1 MCDDV
6 LSCAKVESDADCA
19 APVYAVVPTVSRAAA
34 RAVTPDGTSTN
45 RTADAGNAA
54 REQTTRS
61 SPAARREIFPKHPL
75 GAHPR
80 APSPRSPVP
89 PPAAGGHAADTDNS
103 VDGGTPARPRSSARL
118 GRHAN
123 VATGPPPADTPHRNT
138 APGHIRAGR
147 TARSLSKDSAAAA
160 ATGWSL
166 ALKKIVDHAELDPRE
181 RQLPKGQVP
190 ERTSIPLRDPF
201 YPLPYPSASLCFR
214 LITRL
219 LGRHFPAGQPP
230 PPLVDQPLPWSAKWL
245 NSRAAANTAETLP
258 SSRHSPGGHCILR
271 DFQSSRRSLLAC
283 RLRPTAN
290 LEQPAVATLAGSP
303 ACSRRYASARFVN
316 QSLLSEKSF
325 ARLPSLSASFPAN
338 ASANS

>member
-6 LSCAKVESDADCA
+6 LSCARGESDADSA
-19 APVYAVVPTVSRAAA
+19 VPVYAVAPTASRAGG
-34 RAVTPDGTSTN
+34 RAVKPDGTSMN
-45 RTADAGNAA
+45 RTAGAGNAA
-54 REQTTRS
+54 PGQTTRS
-61 SPAARREIFPKHPL
+61 TPAGHREIFAKRRL

-80 APSPRSPVP
+80 APPPRPPRWPPVP

-103 VDGGTPARPRSSARL
+103 VDGGTPALPRSSARP

-147 TARSLSKDSAAAA
+147 TARSLSRDSAAAA

-201 YPLPYPSASLCFR
+201 YPLPYPSASLRFR

-219 LGRHFPAGQPP
+219 LGCHLFAGRPP
-230 PPLVDQPLPWSAKWL
+230 PTTAGHLPCWSAKWL
-245 NSRAAANTAETLP
+245 NSRPPLTPAGTPKAPETV
-258 SSRHSPGGHCILR
+258 RA
-271 DFQSSRRSLLAC
+271 RRPAR
-283 RLRPTAN
+283 RLCEST
-290 LEQPAVATLAGSP
+290 
-303 ACSRRYASARFVN
+303 
-316 QSLLSEKSF
+316 
-325 ARLPSLSASFPAN
+325 
-338 ASANS
+338 